1 MQPYIMQCRVQ
12 AALQCN
18 SPEPPIRTEPLT
30 PADPPLR
37 NSRLMSEKSPPPI
50 LNQVTTNLDTSTDGE
65 SFSTD
70 AKSSPDGDTE
80 YGDLTDGPPTEE
92 CINQTWTYDSVR
104 GTESS
109 RLKSKSYTPS
119 VPK

>member
-12 AALQCN
+12 AALQC
-18 SPEPPIRTEPLT
+18 SPPEPPTRTEPV

-37 NSRLMSEKSPPPI
+37 KSRSMPEKPPPPI
-50 LNQVTTNLDTSTDGE
+50 ANPVVTNVDSSTDRE
-65 SFSTD
+65 SFTTD

-92 CINQTWTYDSVR
+92 CTDQTWTYDSGGMENR
-104 GTESS
+104 
-109 RLKSKSYTPS
+109 RFHSKARFFICFI
-119 VPK
+119 